1 MNLPLTD
8 ILLLFLILNVIF
20 NIGLCFFL
28 FRLFRSYKLR
38 QGKTQPSDEE
48 STKSIDVLKDANYK
62 AQEIINEFVVFS
74 TQSKEQMAE
83 YIKKIYSMDSLTT
96 GSIQGQIKETVE
108 NQINQVAQ
116 EFKQRLETQI
126 ADLDREARIEVGKW
140 KGRFEEVNIKLEK
153 DLTDFKELQ
162 KREFASRLSQ
172 IIEDVSRDIL
182 GSSIDQAKHKELVK
196 QALERGKRDGLF

>member
-20 NIGLCFFL
+20 NIGLCFWL
-28 FRLFRSYKLR
+28 LRLYRGYKSR

-96 GSIQGQIKETVE
+96 GSIQGQIK
-108 NQINQVAQ
+108 
-116 EFKQRLETQI
+116 
-126 ADLDREARIEVGKW
+126 
-140 KGRFEEVNIKLEK
+140 
-153 DLTDFKELQ
+153 
-162 KREFASRLSQ
+162 
-172 IIEDVSRDIL
+172 
-182 GSSIDQAKHKELVK
+182 
-196 QALERGKRDGLF
+196 